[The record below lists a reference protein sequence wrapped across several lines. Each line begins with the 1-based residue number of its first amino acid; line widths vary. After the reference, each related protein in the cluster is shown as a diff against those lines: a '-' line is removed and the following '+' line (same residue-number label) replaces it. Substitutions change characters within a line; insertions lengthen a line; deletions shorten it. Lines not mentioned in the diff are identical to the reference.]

1 MEGKMRPPSQNMGMD
16 RDSRDMRP
24 PVTPP
29 QQYMNRD
36 DSRGGRKDDR
46 YRGDRD
52 RDNRG
57 RDYSGR
63 DRERDYS
70 SGYGGSNR

>member
-1 MEGKMRPPSQNMGMD
+1 MG
-16 RDSRDMRP
+16 
-24 PVTPP
+24 
-29 QQYMNRD
+29 RD

-70 SGYGGSNR
+70 SGYGGSNRQRDGGGYKNDYRR